1 MDKPSK
7 VRIKQAI
14 DKLPAG
20 DVKKLHGLIND
31 YRLRI
36 GDLRVLVRF
45 VPEDKPLPDEVEAI
59 ARANQSIAE
68 NGTVTY
74 DTIDWD

>member
-1 MDKPSK
+1 MSK
-7 VRIKQAI
+7 EMLK
-14 DKLPAG
+14 
-20 DVKKLHGLIND
+20 GLI
-31 YRLRI
+31 
-36 GDLRVLVRF
+36 DLIDDSDTETIFRVLVRF

-68 NGTVTY
+68 NGTVEY